1 MLFEA
6 KLPYEYSAF
15 ATGLIFYIGYK
26 NVNKYKKRQNK
37 RVRTQGVR
45 TQLVPVAGV
54 EPARYRYHWIL
65 SPARLPI
72 PSHRQVHCILATKV
86 LYTKFEICQPLKAHS
101 VINFLYYFKQCSSFS
116 HFPVFSKDK
125 MFSIVVFAMLLSA
138 SVVRYAW
145 CEVTSTFG
153 IVISRA
159 SVSSSTICPE

>member
-1 MLFEA
+1 MKLRWIFGAGGGGRTRTVSLPQDFESST
-6 KLPYEYSAF
+6 SANSITPASALHF
-15 ATGLIFYIGYK
+15 G
-26 NVNKYKKRQNK
+26 NKSIIHKIRNLS
-37 RVRTQGVR
+37 TSQGTFR
-45 TQLVPVAGV
+45 
-54 EPARYRYHWIL
+54 H
-65 SPARLPI
+65 
-72 PSHRQVHCILATKV
+72 K
-86 LYTKFEICQPLKAHS
+86 
-101 VINFLYYFKQCSSFS
+101 FLYYFKQCSSFS